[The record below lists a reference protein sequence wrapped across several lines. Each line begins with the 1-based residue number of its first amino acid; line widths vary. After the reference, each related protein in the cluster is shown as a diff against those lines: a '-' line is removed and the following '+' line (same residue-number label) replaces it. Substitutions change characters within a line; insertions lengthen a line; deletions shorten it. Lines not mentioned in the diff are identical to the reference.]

1 MSTATAPVRSKRER
15 FNPASFEQKWR
26 DAWEAAKLYTF
37 DPHPDPQKPKWYAV
51 TMYPYPSGDLHIG
64 HWYAM
69 APPDAAARY
78 RRMLGYNVFFPM
90 GFDAFGLPAENAA
103 IKRGAHPYKW
113 TMANIENMRRQM
125 RSMGTMFDWDQEV
138 ITCQPE
144 YYKWNQWFFLQFL
157 KAGLAYRA
165 KRSAWWCPSCQ
176 TVLANEQVIDG
187 RCERCETEVYRR
199 ELEQWF
205 FNIVRYAEELLSYDG
220 LDWPERVRT
229 MQRNWIG
236 RSEGAQVTFKT
247 EAGDEIEIFTT
258 RPDTLWGATFMV
270 LAPEH
275 PLVEKLTTT
284 EQRSAVSDY
293 QAHTSRQSE
302 IERQSTDTEKQKTG
316 VFTGGYA
323 INPVN
328 NERVPVWIADYVLM
342 TYGTGAIMAVPAH
355 DERDFQFALKFHL
368 PIVPV
373 IERRDQQVRAY
384 IFPSTEGTSLERLE
398 DELIRASMSFEFDG
412 YRGCRVSLTPDRLD
426 DLITIVRDPKTSLTP
441 AWCSYVGAR
450 TGWIWRDGVI
460 ELDSVAADQRIIDL
474 IDIEPGRITME
485 VLRETKFFTEDP
497 DLTFHHDYGTMINSG
512 ELTGTPGD
520 VAVSKTIEW
529 LQARGIGRGEVNYR
543 LRDWSVSR
551 QRYWGT
557 PIPIIYCDEHGAV
570 PVPEKD
576 LPVVLPLD
584 AEFKPTGESPLK
596 YHEEFLNAPCPVCDK
611 PGRRDSDTM
620 DTFVDSSWYMYRYL
634 SPHDDELAVDPDLAS
649 VWLPIDQYTGG
660 IEHATMHLMYAR
672 FFTKAMRDI
681 GLLSFGEPFT
691 RLFNQGI
698 ILGED
703 NEKMSK
709 SRGNVVDP
717 DELVARLGADTVRL
731 FLMFL
736 GPWDQGGP
744 WNSQGIAGIQRFLE
758 RSNTVIS
765 ETASNA
771 AEPIDDDATRA
782 LRRITHQVIRDVTE
796 DIDGFQFNTMI
807 AELMEFVN
815 DLMRLKD
822 TPVAHTAAW
831 KEATDTLAL
840 LLAPIA
846 PHTAEEFW
854 HRLGRPFSIHQQ
866 TWPTWDPALAAD
878 ETIEI
883 AVQVNGKVRDHI
895 TLTPDTSEAD
905 ALTAAKASPRVA
917 PWLEGKTLVRE
928 MYVPG
933 RLVNL
938 AVRE

>member
-1 MSTATAPVRSKRER
+1 MTTAAAPAKPKRER
-15 FNPASFEQKWR
+15 FSPTAFEQKWR
-26 DAWEAAKLYTF
+26 DAWDAAKLYKF
-37 DPHPDPQKPKWYAV
+37 DPHPDPPKPKWYAV

-78 RRMLGYNVFFPM
+78 RRMRGYNVFFPM

-103 IKRGAHPYKW
+103 IKRGAHPYTW

-165 KRSAWWCPSCQ
+165 EASVWWCPSCQ
-176 TVLANEQVIDG
+176 TVLANEQVVDG

-205 FNIVRYAEELLSYDG
+205 FNIVRYAEELLNYDG
-220 LDWPERVRT
+220 LDWPERVKT

-236 RSEGAQVTFKT
+236 RSEGARVTFKT
-247 EAGDEIEIFTT
+247 EAGDAIEVFTT

-275 PLVEKLTTT
+275 PLVEKLTTP

-293 QAHTSRQSE
+293 QAHTRRQSE
-302 IERQSTDTEKQKTG
+302 IERLSTDIEKEKTG

-328 NERVPVWIADYVLM
+328 NERIPVWIADYVLM

-355 DERDFQFALKFHL
+355 DERDWAFAHKFGL

-373 IERRDQQVRAY
+373 IE
-384 IFPSTEGTSLERLE
+384 P
-398 DELIRASMSFEFDG
+398 ASG
-412 YRGCRVSLTPDRLD
+412 
-426 DLITIVRDPKTSLTP
+426 DL
-441 AWCSYVGAR
+441 Y
-450 TGWIWRDGVI
+450 
-460 ELDSVAADQRIIDL
+460 
-474 IDIEPGRITME
+474 
-485 VLRETKFFTEDP
+485 DP
-497 DLTFHHDYGTMINSG
+497 DGNLRFHHDYGTMINSG

-529 LQARGIGRGEVNYR
+529 LQARGIGTGEVTYR
-543 LRDWSVSR
+543 LRDWGVSR

-557 PIPIIYCDEHGAV
+557 PIPIIYCDDHGAV
-570 PVPEKD
+570 PVPEED
-576 LPVVLPLD
+576 LPVLLPLD

-596 YHEEFLNAPCPVCDK
+596 YNEEFLNAPCPICGK
-611 PGRRDSDTM
+611 PGQRESDTM
-620 DTFVDSSWYMYRYL
+620 DTFVDSSWYQYRYL
-634 SPHDDELAVDPDLAS
+634 SPHDDELPVDPDLAS
-649 VWLPIDQYTGG
+649 LWLPVDQYTGG
-660 IEHATMHLMYAR
+660 IEHATMHLMYTR

-709 SRGNVVDP
+709 SRGNVIDP
-717 DELVARLGADTVRL
+717 DDLVERLGADTVRL

-758 RSNTVIS
+758 RANTVIS
-765 ETASNA
+765 ETAGNA
-771 AEPIDDDATRA
+771 TAAVDDDATRQ
-782 LRRITHQVIRDVTE
+782 LRRITHQVIRDATE

-831 KEATDTLAL
+831 REATETLAL
-840 LLAPIA
+840 LLAPLA

-854 HRLGRPFSIHQQ
+854 HILGKPFSVHQQ
-866 TWPTWDPALAAD
+866 AWPTWDPAIAAE
-878 ETIEI
+878 ETLDI
-883 AVQVNGKVRDHI
+883 AVQVNGKVRDRI
-895 TLTPDTSEAD
+895 TVAAD
-905 ALTAAKASPRVA
+905 ASESDVLAIAKASSKVA
-917 PWLEGKTLVRE
+917 QWLDGKTIVRE

-938 AVRE
+938 AVKG